1 MWTECHRTLNGWT
14 LGVGRLSLGG
24 EMTSSQQL
32 QCAVRP
38 WDKANVKGLC
48 NYWLMCDCATV
59 PLEDPGSQLTAH
71 GKGCSA
77 VVRVQQPSMP
87 AWY

>member
-1 MWTECHRTLNGWT
+1 M
-14 LGVGRLSLGG
+14 GRVSLGG
-24 EMTSSQQL
+24 DDIKSAIVMRGETTGQGQCVGPLQL
-32 QCAVRP
+32 LV
-38 WDKANVKGLC
+38 NVLLC
-48 NYWLMCDCATV
+48 YCD
-59 PLEDPGSQLTAH
+59 LEDPGSQLTAH

>member
-1 MWTECHRTLNGWT
+1 M
-14 LGVGRLSLGG
+14 GRVSLGG
-24 EMTSSQQL
+24 DDIKSAILMRGETTGQGQCVGPLQL
-32 QCAVRP
+32 LV
-38 WDKANVKGLC
+38 NVLLC
-48 NYWLMCDCATV
+48 YCATV

-77 VVRVQQPSMP
+77 VVRVQQPSMS